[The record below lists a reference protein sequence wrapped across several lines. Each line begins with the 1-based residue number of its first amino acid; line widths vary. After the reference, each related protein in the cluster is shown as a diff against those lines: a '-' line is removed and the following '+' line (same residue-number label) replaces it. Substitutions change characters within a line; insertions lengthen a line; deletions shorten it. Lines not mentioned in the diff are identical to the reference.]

1 MAKAL
6 HPYQVIRRPVITEK
20 GTLLAG
26 LNKYIFEVAREA
38 NKTQIQEAVEKVFDV
53 HVVDVHTMNVKGALR
68 RIGRSRRLVRT
79 PSWKKAIVTLREGEK
94 IEVFE
99 GL

>member
-6 HPYQVIRRPVITEK
+6 HPYEVIRRPLITEK

-26 LNKYIFEVAREA
+26 LNKYLFEVAKEA
-38 NKTQIQEAVEKVFDV
+38 NKTQIREATEKAFNV
-53 HVVDVHTMNVKGALR
+53 HVVDVHTMNVKGAMR
-68 RIGRSRRLVRT
+68 RFGRSRRLVRT
-79 PSWKKAIVTLREGEK
+79 PSWKKAIVTLREGDK
-94 IEVFE
+94 IEIFE